1 MTQTF
6 TPDDLV
12 RYLYQDTSDDETQEI
27 EKALQTDSRLRNE
40 YEQLQQGQE
49 LVSEIVLTP
58 SDKCIDHIMGYAR
71 AMNMKA
77 LVN

>member
-1 MTQTF
+1 MIKIF
-6 TPDDLV
+6 TPDDLL
-12 RYLYQDTSDDETQEI
+12 RYLYEDTSAEESKEI
-27 EKALQTDSRLRNE
+27 EKALQNDSHLQKK
-40 YEQLQQGQE
+40 YEQLRMDME
-49 LVSEIVLTP
+49 LLDELVLTP